1 MSALVV
7 AAPRPR
13 PRTRHS
19 KPLERASRALFH
31 AVMAD
36 GWHPDE
42 AARSLLAAVHD
53 DHRLLRVLRARVLR
67 ALLDR
72 PSELTSRAEATLDSA
87 LGTRVPHQPGA
98 PARERGSRV

>member
-13 PRTRHS
+13 SRTRHG
-19 KPLERASRALFH
+19 KPIDRASRALFR

-36 GWHPDE
+36 GWQPDE

-53 DHRLLRVLRARVLR
+53 DHRLLRLLRARVLR
-67 ALLDR
+67 ALLER
-72 PSELTSRAEATLDSA
+72 PSELTSRAEATLASA
-87 LGTRVPHQPGA
+87 LGPI
-98 PARERGSRV
+98 ERGGRV